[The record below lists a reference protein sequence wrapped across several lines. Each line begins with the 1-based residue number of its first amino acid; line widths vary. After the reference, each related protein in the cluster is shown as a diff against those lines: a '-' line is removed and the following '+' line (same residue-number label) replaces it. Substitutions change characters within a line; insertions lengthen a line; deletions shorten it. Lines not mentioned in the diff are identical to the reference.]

1 MENLGDRI
9 KYLRKKAHLSQKDLG
24 NIVELHD
31 SNISRIEKGTVFP
44 TADILL
50 KIALYF
56 NTSCDWLLL
65 GDEADIIICEN
76 ADEATLIQL
85 YRRLLPLDQE
95 EILALIN
102 YKLQRAIS
110 VTGDKSKLSLSENTS
125 QQNIS

>member
-1 MENLGDRI
+1 MESLGDRI

-65 GDEADIIICEN
+65 GGETDMQICEN

-102 YKLQRAIS
+102 YKLQRTIGL
-110 VTGDKSKLSLSENTS
+110 TGDKSKLSLSEKNS
-125 QQNIS
+125 CANIS